1 MKIALHLVL
10 LLSFFSCSDGS
21 SNKPP
26 ATNTTKKTPAV
37 LKSPPQNPYAPL
49 DLSPLDI
56 SYFPVDYPIEKMRRQ
71 GIDDLPVARV
81 IYGRPHKQGRTIFGN
96 LLKYGEPWRLGA
108 NEATEIEFF
117 QPVSIQGKRIGKE
130 RFVIYAIP
138 EEKHWTI
145 IFNRNAFSWGLQQD
159 SKQDVY
165 RFTVP
170 VEKSNT
176 PVEYFTMVFEKAFD
190 GGMNLLIAWDD
201 VVVRLPIKY

>member
-1 MKIALHLVL
+1 
-10 LLSFFSCSDGS
+10 
-21 SNKPP
+21 
-26 ATNTTKKTPAV
+26 
-37 LKSPPQNPYAPL
+37 
-49 DLSPLDI
+49 
-56 SYFPVDYPIEKMRRQ
+56 
-71 GIDDLPVARV
+71 
-81 IYGRPHKQGRTIFGN
+81 
-96 LLKYGEPWRLGA
+96 
-108 NEATEIEFF
+108 
-117 QPVSIQGKRIGKE
+117 VSIQGKRIGKE

-159 SKQDVY
+159 FKQDVY